1 MGSVVCSRQGC
12 YLAQGVGDLQKGER
26 LVQNNFS
33 LDKILRYG
41 SWVNMDFL
49 FLSSLS
55 QRDILLL
62 LEFVGSYDVACQWA
76 THLWKRLLI
85 YPPSLR
91 FNYQS
96 KAFKFLVP
104 KFHLPAHV
112 PKCQKLFSFN
122 FAKGVGRTEGE
133 APERGWACLN
143 WAAASTVEM
152 GPGFRRDVMDDHLG
166 DFNWQ
171 KTCNIGLYSLYLPR
185 LIC

>member
-1 MGSVVCSRQGC
+1 VSTKQS
-12 YLAQGVGDLQKGER
+12 
-26 LVQNNFS
+26 FS
-33 LDKILRYG
+33 PDQTLRYG

-62 LEFVGSYDVACQWA
+62 LEFIVSYDVACQWA
-76 THLWKRLLI
+76 IYLWKRLLV
-85 YPPSLR
+85 YPPPLR
-91 FNYQS
+91 FDYQS

-104 KFHLPAHV
+104 KFHLPAHIM
-112 PKCQKLFSFN
+112 KCQKTFSFN

-133 APERGWACLN
+133 APERGWAILN

-166 DFNWQ
+166 DINWQ
-171 KTCNIGLYSLYLPR
+171 KTCNMGLYRLHLPT
-185 LIC
+185 LTY